1 MPRSEKIQ
9 LQTGARIQEKKLIP
23 SFEPDLVFTGVR
35 LTVCKDDSI
44 SFWRLGRNKNN
55 RRWSQ
60 TLHLQWSAVPHSYIS
75 KRDNTFGENKRDLCP
90 IRKDTE
96 RGTEREVGRW
106 TKSFHNKKFCHSGS
120 WYSQAS
126 PLIVDL
132 TMAELHI
139 IYYIFP
145 GKFRNLHLHWV
156 RNTSAFS
163 ACYRGKANISTENFY
178 KGKKD
183 TPVCVFFTTHSH
195 RTVPFWCYSNQMCG
209 VFPTP
214 RNFLWNQL
222 GVPQLNSILTLT
234 SVIVE
239 PTG

>member
-1 MPRSEKIQ
+1 MPCNEEIQ
-9 LQTGARIQEKKLIP
+9 FQTGARIQDKIP

-35 LTVCKDDSI
+35 LSVCKDSI
-44 SFWRLGRNKNN
+44 SFWRLRRNKNN

-60 TLHLQWSAVPHSYIS
+60 TLHLRWSAVPHSYFS
-75 KRDNTFGENKRDLCP
+75 KRSNTFGENRDLCP

-96 RGTEREVGRW
+96 PGTETEVGQW
-106 TKSFHNKKFCHSGS
+106 TKSFHNEKFCHSGL
-120 WYSQAS
+120 WDSQAS

-132 TMAELHI
+132 TTAGFHI

-145 GKFRNLHLHWV
+145 GKFRNLHLRWV
-156 RNTSAFS
+156 RNTSAFR
-163 ACYRGKANISTENFY
+163 ACYRGKANISTETFY
-178 KGKKD
+178 KGKKKD
-183 TPVCVFFTTHSH
+183 TPVCVFFTTHLH

-234 SVIVE
+234 SIIVE